1 MTTNSIFNN
10 TLSNTAQK
18 FLDINTRRVG
28 QSIER
33 ISSGIRVN
41 RAADDV
47 TGLAISESLRSDIR
61 VLRQGVR
68 NLNDGISLINV
79 VEGALNEQTG
89 AVIRL
94 RELASQGA
102 SGTIR
107 TFERQALN
115 LEISSLVA
123 EIDRIAATTE
133 FNGRT
138 LLNGSLAQSVLV
150 PKQIFIQI
158 GINSQSESRL
168 NLNVELD
175 LSASNSTQL
184 GINNLSVS
192 TSEDAQTA
200 LDDIAGALKT
210 LNFSRGKTGALQNRF
225 AKSLGTLASSIQ
237 NLTAANSILRDA
249 DIAEEVALLTRN
261 QIIAQASVT
270 MVGQTNLA
278 SKNLL
283 DILQ

>member
-1 MTTNSIFNN
+1 MATNSIFNN

-33 ISSGIRVN
+33 VSSGIRVN

-47 TGLAISESLRSDIR
+47 AGLAISEALRSDIR

-79 VEGALNEQTG
+79 VEGALNEQSG

-94 RELASQGA
+94 KELATQGA
-102 SGTIR
+102 SETLGAS
-107 TFERQALN
+107 ERQTLD
-115 LEISSLVA
+115 LEIASLAA

-138 LLNGSLAQSVLV
+138 LLDGSLAQSV
-150 PKQIFIQI
+150 QASEQTFIQI
-158 GINSQSESRL
+158 GTDSRSASRI
-168 NLNVELD
+168 NLNTELNI
-175 LSASNSTQL
+175 SASNSTQL

-192 TSEDAQTA
+192 TCKDSQSA
-200 LDDIAGALKT
+200 LDDIATALET
-210 LNFSRGKTGALQNRF
+210 LNFTRGGAGAVQNRF
-225 AKSLGTLASSIQ
+225 VKSLGTLTVSIQ
-237 NLTAANSILRDA
+237 NLTAAESTLRDA
-249 DIAEEVALLTRN
+249 DIAEELALLTRN
-261 QIIAQASVT
+261 QIIAMTSIS

-278 SKNLL
+278 GQDLL
-283 DILQ
+283 DIL

>member
-1 MTTNSIFNN
+1 MATNSIFNN

-47 TGLAISESLRSDIR
+47 AGLAISEALRSDIR

-79 VEGALNEQTG
+79 VEGALNEQSG

-94 RELASQGA
+94 KELATQGA
-102 SGTIR
+102 SETLGAS
-107 TFERQALN
+107 ERQTLN
-115 LEISSLVA
+115 LEIASLAA

-138 LLNGSLAQSVLV
+138 LLDGSLAQSV
-150 PKQIFIQI
+150 QASEQTFIQI
-158 GINSQSESRL
+158 GTDSQSASRI
-168 NLNVELD
+168 NLNTELNI
-175 LSASNSTQL
+175 SASNSTRL

-192 TSEDAQTA
+192 TCKDSQSA
-200 LDDIAGALKT
+200 LDDIATALET
-210 LNFSRGKTGALQNRF
+210 LNFTRGGAGAVQNRF
-225 AKSLGTLASSIQ
+225 VKSLGTLTVSIQ
-237 NLTAANSILRDA
+237 NLTAAESTLRDA
-249 DIAEEVALLTRN
+249 DIAEELALLTRN
-261 QIIAQASVT
+261 QIIAMTSIS

-278 SKNLL
+278 GKDLL
-283 DILQ
+283 DIL

>member
-1 MTTNSIFNN
+1 MATNSIFNN

-33 ISSGIRVN
+33 VSSGIRVN

-47 TGLAISESLRSDIR
+47 AGLAISEALRSDIR
-61 VLRQGVR
+61 VLRQGVL

-79 VEGALNEQTG
+79 VEGALNEQSG

-94 RELASQGA
+94 NELATQGA
-102 SGTIR
+102 SETLGAS
-107 TFERQALN
+107 ERQTIN
-115 LEISSLVA
+115 LEIASLTA

-138 LLNGSLAQSVLV
+138 LLDGSLAQSV
-150 PKQIFIQI
+150 QASEQTFIQI
-158 GINSQSESRL
+158 GTDSRSASRI
-168 NLNVELD
+168 NLNTEVNI
-175 LSASNSTQL
+175 SASNSTQL

-192 TSEDAQTA
+192 TCKDAQSA
-200 LDDIAGALKT
+200 LDDIATALET
-210 LNFSRGKTGALQNRF
+210 LNVTRGGAGAVQNRF
-225 AKSLGTLASSIQ
+225 VKSLGTLTVSIQ
-237 NLTAANSILRDA
+237 NLTAAESTLRDA
-249 DIAEEVALLTRN
+249 DIAEELALLTRN
-261 QIIAQASVT
+261 QIIAMTSIS

-278 SKNLL
+278 GKDLL
-283 DILQ
+283 DIL

>member
-47 TGLAISESLRSDIR
+47 AGLAISESLRSDIR

-107 TFERQALN
+107 TFERQAIN

-210 LNFSRGKTGALQNRF
+210 LNFSRGRTGALQNRF

>member
-47 TGLAISESLRSDIR
+47 AGLAISEALRSDIR

-79 VEGALNEQTG
+79 VEGALNEQSG

-94 RELASQGA
+94 KELATQGA
-102 SGTIR
+102 SETLGAS
-107 TFERQALN
+107 ERQTLN
-115 LEISSLVA
+115 LEIASLAA

-133 FNGRT
+133 FNSRT
-138 LLNGSLAQSVLV
+138 LLDGSLARSVQASE
-150 PKQIFIQI
+150 QIFIQI
-158 GINSQSESRL
+158 GTDSQSASRI
-168 NLNVELD
+168 NLNTELNI
-175 LSASNSTQL
+175 SASNSTQL

-192 TSEDAQTA
+192 TCKDSQSA
-200 LDDIAGALKT
+200 LDDIATALET
-210 LNFSRGKTGALQNRF
+210 LNFTRGGAGAVQNRF
-225 AKSLGTLASSIQ
+225 VKSLGTLTVSIQ
-237 NLTAANSILRDA
+237 NLTAAESTLRDA
-249 DIAEEVALLTRN
+249 DIAEELALLTRN
-261 QIIAQASVT
+261 QIIAMTSIS

-278 SKNLL
+278 GKDLL
-283 DILQ
+283 DIL

>member
-47 TGLAISESLRSDIR
+47 AGLAISEALRSDIR

-79 VEGALNEQTG
+79 VEGALNEQSG

-94 RELASQGA
+94 KELATQGA
-102 SGTIR
+102 SETLGAS
-107 TFERQALN
+107 ERQTIN
-115 LEISSLVA
+115 LEIASLTA

-138 LLNGSLAQSVLV
+138 LLDGSLAQSV
-150 PKQIFIQI
+150 QASEQTFIQI
-158 GINSQSESRL
+158 GTDSRSASRI
-168 NLNVELD
+168 NLNTELNI
-175 LSASNSTQL
+175 SASNSTQL

-192 TSEDAQTA
+192 TCKDSQSA
-200 LDDIAGALKT
+200 LDDIATALET
-210 LNFSRGKTGALQNRF
+210 LNFTRGGAGAVQNRF
-225 AKSLGTLASSIQ
+225 VKSLGTLTVSIQ
-237 NLTAANSILRDA
+237 NLTAAESTLRDA
-249 DIAEEVALLTRN
+249 DIAEELALLTRN
-261 QIIAQASVT
+261 QIIAMTSIS

-278 SKNLL
+278 GQDLL
-283 DILQ
+283 DIL

>member
-107 TFERQALN
+107 TFERQAIN

-150 PKQIFIQI
+150 SKQIFIQI

-175 LSASNSTQL
+175 LSASDSTQL

-200 LDDIAGALKT
+200 LDDIAAALET
-210 LNFSRGKTGALQNRF
+210 LNFSRGRAGALQNRF

-278 SKNLL
+278 SQRLL

>member
-1 MTTNSIFNN
+1 MAINSILNN

-47 TGLAISESLRSDIR
+47 AGLAISESLRSDIR

-79 VEGALNEQTG
+79 VEGALNAQSG
-89 AVIRL
+89 AVIQL
-94 RELASQGA
+94 KELATQGI
-102 SGTIR
+102 SGTIGV
-107 TFERQALN
+107 FERQTLN
-115 LEISSLVA
+115 LVISSLVA
-123 EIDRIAATTE
+123 QIDRLAATTE

-225 AKSLGTLASSIQ
+225 AK
-237 NLTAANSILRDA
+237 
-249 DIAEEVALLTRN
+249 
-261 QIIAQASVT
+261 
-270 MVGQTNLA
+270 
-278 SKNLL
+278 
-283 DILQ
+283 

>member
-1 MTTNSIFNN
+1 MATNSIFNN

-47 TGLAISESLRSDIR
+47 AGLAISEALRSDIR

-79 VEGALNEQTG
+79 VEGALNEQSG

-94 RELASQGA
+94 KELATQGSSETLGA
-102 SGTIR
+102 S
-107 TFERQALN
+107 ERQTLN
-115 LEISSLVA
+115 LEIASLAA

-133 FNGRT
+133 FNSRT
-138 LLNGSLAQSVLV
+138 LLDGSLAQSVQASE
-150 PKQIFIQI
+150 QIFIQI
-158 GINSQSESRL
+158 GTDSQSASRI
-168 NLNVELD
+168 NLNTELNI
-175 LSASNSTQL
+175 SASNSTQL

-192 TSEDAQTA
+192 TCKDAQSA
-200 LDDIAGALKT
+200 LDDIATALET
-210 LNFSRGKTGALQNRF
+210 LNFARGGAGAVQNRF
-225 AKSLGTLASSIQ
+225 VKSLGTLTVAIQ
-237 NLTAANSILRDA
+237 NLTAADSTLRDA
-249 DIAEEVALLTRN
+249 DIAEELALLTRN
-261 QIIAQASVT
+261 QIIAMTSIS

-278 SKNLL
+278 GQDLL
-283 DILQ
+283 DIL

>member
-107 TFERQALN
+107 TFERQAIN

-150 PKQIFIQI
+150 SKQIFIQI

-200 LDDIAGALKT
+200 LDDIAGALET
-210 LNFSRGKTGALQNRF
+210 LNFSRGRTGALQNRF

-278 SKNLL
+278 SQKLL

>member
-1 MTTNSIFNN
+1 MATNSIFNN

-47 TGLAISESLRSDIR
+47 AGLAISEALRSDIR

-79 VEGALNEQTG
+79 VEGALNEQSG

-94 RELASQGA
+94 KELATQGA
-102 SGTIR
+102 SETLGAS
-107 TFERQALN
+107 ERQTLD
-115 LEISSLVA
+115 LEIASLAA

-138 LLNGSLAQSVLV
+138 LLDGSLAQSVQASE
-150 PKQIFIQI
+150 QIFIQI
-158 GINSQSESRL
+158 GTDSQSASRI
-168 NLNVELD
+168 NLNTELNI
-175 LSASNSTQL
+175 SASNSTRL

-192 TSEDAQTA
+192 TCKDAQSA
-200 LDDIAGALKT
+200 LDAIAT
-210 LNFSRGKTGALQNRF
+210 
-225 AKSLGTLASSIQ
+225 
-237 NLTAANSILRDA
+237 LRDA
-249 DIAEEVALLTRN
+249 DIAEELALLTRN
-261 QIIAQASVT
+261 QIIAQASVWR
-270 MVGQTNLA
+270 L
-278 SKNLL
+278 
-283 DILQ
+283 

>member
-1 MTTNSIFNN
+1 MATNSIFNN

-47 TGLAISESLRSDIR
+47 AGLAISEALRSDIR

-79 VEGALNEQTG
+79 VEGALNEQSG

-94 RELASQGA
+94 KELATQGSSETLGA
-102 SGTIR
+102 S
-107 TFERQALN
+107 ERQTLN
-115 LEISSLVA
+115 LEIASLAA

-133 FNGRT
+133 FNSRT
-138 LLNGSLAQSVLV
+138 LLDGSLAQSV
-150 PKQIFIQI
+150 QASEQTFIQI
-158 GINSQSESRL
+158 GTDSQSASRI
-168 NLNVELD
+168 NLNTELNI
-175 LSASNSTQL
+175 SASNSTQL

-192 TSEDAQTA
+192 TCKDAQSALDAIATA
-200 LDDIAGALKT
+200 LET
-210 LNFSRGKTGALQNRF
+210 LNFARGGAGAVQNRF
-225 AKSLGTLASSIQ
+225 VKSLGTLTVAIQ
-237 NLTAANSILRDA
+237 NLTAADSTLRDA
-249 DIAEEVALLTRN
+249 DIAEELALLTRN
-261 QIIAQASVT
+261 QIIAMTSIS

-278 SKNLL
+278 GQNLL
-283 DILQ
+283 NIL

>member
-1 MTTNSIFNN
+1 MATNSIFNN

-47 TGLAISESLRSDIR
+47 AGLAISEALRSDIR

-79 VEGALNEQTG
+79 VEGALNEQSG

-94 RELASQGA
+94 KELATQGSSETLGA
-102 SGTIR
+102 S
-107 TFERQALN
+107 ERQTIN
-115 LEISSLVA
+115 LEIASLTA

-133 FNGRT
+133 FNSRT
-138 LLNGSLAQSVLV
+138 LLDGSLAQSV
-150 PKQIFIQI
+150 QASEQTFIQI
-158 GINSQSESRL
+158 GTDSRSASRI
-168 NLNVELD
+168 NLNTELNI
-175 LSASNSTQL
+175 SASNSTQL

-192 TSEDAQTA
+192 TCKDSQSA
-200 LDDIAGALKT
+200 LDDIATALET
-210 LNFSRGKTGALQNRF
+210 LNYTRGGAGAVQNRF
-225 AKSLGTLASSIQ
+225 VKSLGTLTVSIQ
-237 NLTAANSILRDA
+237 NLTAAESTLRDA
-249 DIAEEVALLTRN
+249 DIAEELALLTRN
-261 QIIAQASVT
+261 QIIAMTSIS

-278 SKNLL
+278 GKDLL
-283 DILQ
+283 DIL

>member
-1 MTTNSIFNN
+1 MATNSIFNN

-47 TGLAISESLRSDIR
+47 AGLAISEALRSDIR

-79 VEGALNEQTG
+79 VEGALNEQSG

-94 RELASQGA
+94 NELATQGA
-102 SGTIR
+102 SETLGAS
-107 TFERQALN
+107 ERQTIN
-115 LEISSLVA
+115 LEIASLTA

-138 LLNGSLAQSVLV
+138 LLDGSLAQSV
-150 PKQIFIQI
+150 QASEQTFIQI
-158 GINSQSESRL
+158 GTDSQSASRI
-168 NLNVELD
+168 NLNTELNI
-175 LSASNSTQL
+175 SASNSTQL

-192 TSEDAQTA
+192 TCKDSQSA
-200 LDDIAGALKT
+200 LDDIATALET
-210 LNFSRGKTGALQNRF
+210 LNFTRGGAGAVQNRF
-225 AKSLGTLASSIQ
+225 VKSLGTLTVSIQ
-237 NLTAANSILRDA
+237 NLTAAESTLRDA
-249 DIAEEVALLTRN
+249 DIAEELALLTRN
-261 QIIAQASVT
+261 QIIAMTSIS

-278 SKNLL
+278 GQDLL
-283 DILQ
+283 DIL

>member
-1 MTTNSIFNN
+1 MATNSIFNN

-47 TGLAISESLRSDIR
+47 AGLAISEALRSDIR

-79 VEGALNEQTG
+79 VEGALNEQSG

-94 RELASQGA
+94 KELATQGSSETLGA
-102 SGTIR
+102 S
-107 TFERQALN
+107 ERQTLD
-115 LEISSLVA
+115 LEIASLAA

-138 LLNGSLAQSVLV
+138 LLDGSLAQSVQASE
-150 PKQIFIQI
+150 QIFIQI
-158 GINSQSESRL
+158 GTDSQSASRI
-168 NLNVELD
+168 NLNTELNI
-175 LSASNSTQL
+175 SASNSTQL

-192 TSEDAQTA
+192 TCKDSQSA
-200 LDDIAGALKT
+200 LDDIATALET
-210 LNFSRGKTGALQNRF
+210 LNFTRGGAGAVQNRF
-225 AKSLGTLASSIQ
+225 VKSLGTLTVSIQ
-237 NLTAANSILRDA
+237 NLTAAESTLRDA
-249 DIAEEVALLTRN
+249 DIAEELALLTRN
-261 QIIAQASVT
+261 QIIAMTSIS

-278 SKNLL
+278 GKDLL
-283 DILQ
+283 DIL

>member
-1 MTTNSIFNN
+1 MATNSIFNN

-47 TGLAISESLRSDIR
+47 AGLAISEALRSDIR

-79 VEGALNEQTG
+79 VEGALNEQSG

-94 RELASQGA
+94 NELATQGA
-102 SGTIR
+102 SETLGAS
-107 TFERQALN
+107 ERQTIN
-115 LEISSLVA
+115 LEIASLTA

-200 LDDIAGALKT
+200 LDDIAAALET
-210 LNFSRGKTGALQNRF
+210 LNFSRGRTGALQNRF

-278 SKNLL
+278 SQRLL

>member
-1 MTTNSIFNN
+1 MATNSIFNN

-33 ISSGIRVN
+33 VSSGIRVN

-47 TGLAISESLRSDIR
+47 AGLAISEALRSDIR

-79 VEGALNEQTG
+79 VEGALNEQSG

-94 RELASQGA
+94 KELATQGA
-102 SGTIR
+102 SETLGAS
-107 TFERQALN
+107 ERQTIN
-115 LEISSLVA
+115 LEIASLTA

-138 LLNGSLAQSVLV
+138 LLDGSLAQSV
-150 PKQIFIQI
+150 QASEQTFIQI
-158 GINSQSESRL
+158 GTDSRSASRI
-168 NLNVELD
+168 NLNTELNI
-175 LSASNSTQL
+175 SASNSTQL

-192 TSEDAQTA
+192 TCKDSQSA
-200 LDDIAGALKT
+200 LDDIATALET
-210 LNFSRGKTGALQNRF
+210 LNYTRGGAGAVQNRF
-225 AKSLGTLASSIQ
+225 VKSLGTLTVSIQ
-237 NLTAANSILRDA
+237 NLTAAESTLRDA
-249 DIAEEVALLTRN
+249 DIAEELALLTRN
-261 QIIAQASVT
+261 QIIAMTSIS

-278 SKNLL
+278 GQDLL
-283 DILQ
+283 DIL

>member
-107 TFERQALN
+107 TFERQAIN

-225 AKSLGTLASSIQ
+225 AKALGTLASSIQ

-278 SKNLL
+278 RKNLL

>member
-1 MTTNSIFNN
+1 MATNSIFNN

-47 TGLAISESLRSDIR
+47 AGLAISEALRSDIR

-79 VEGALNEQTG
+79 VEGALNEQSG

-94 RELASQGA
+94 KELATQGA
-102 SGTIR
+102 SETLGAS
-107 TFERQALN
+107 ERQTLN
-115 LEISSLVA
+115 LEIASLAA

-138 LLNGSLAQSVLV
+138 LLDGSLAQSV
-150 PKQIFIQI
+150 QASEQTFIQI
-158 GINSQSESRL
+158 GTDSRSASRI
-168 NLNVELD
+168 NLNTELNI
-175 LSASNSTQL
+175 SASNSTQL

-192 TSEDAQTA
+192 TCKDSQSA
-200 LDDIAGALKT
+200 LDDIATALET
-210 LNFSRGKTGALQNRF
+210 LNYTRGGAGAVQNRF
-225 AKSLGTLASSIQ
+225 VKSLGTLTVSIQ
-237 NLTAANSILRDA
+237 NLTAAESTLRDA
-249 DIAEEVALLTRN
+249 DIAEELALLTRN
-261 QIIAQASVT
+261 QIIAMTSIS

-278 SKNLL
+278 GKDLL
-283 DILQ
+283 DIL

>member
-1 MTTNSIFNN
+1 MATNSIFNN

-33 ISSGIRVN
+33 VSSGIRVN

-47 TGLAISESLRSDIR
+47 AGLAISEALRSDIR

-79 VEGALNEQTG
+79 VEGALNEQSG

-94 RELASQGA
+94 KELATQGSSETLGA
-102 SGTIR
+102 S
-107 TFERQALN
+107 ERQTLN
-115 LEISSLVA
+115 LEIASLAA

-138 LLNGSLAQSVLV
+138 LLDGSLAQSV
-150 PKQIFIQI
+150 QASEQTFIQI
-158 GINSQSESRL
+158 GTDSRSASRI
-168 NLNVELD
+168 NLNTELNI
-175 LSASNSTQL
+175 SASNSTQL

-192 TSEDAQTA
+192 TCKDSQSA
-200 LDDIAGALKT
+200 LDDIATALET
-210 LNFSRGKTGALQNRF
+210 LNYTRGGAGAVQNRF
-225 AKSLGTLASSIQ
+225 VKSLGTLTVAIQ
-237 NLTAANSILRDA
+237 NLTAADSTLRDA
-249 DIAEEVALLTRN
+249 DIAEELALLTRN
-261 QIIAQASVT
+261 QIIAMTSIS

-278 SKNLL
+278 GKDLL
-283 DILQ
+283 DIL

>member
-47 TGLAISESLRSDIR
+47 AGLAISESLRSDIR

-107 TFERQALN
+107 TFERQAIN

-278 SKNLL
+278 SQNLL
-283 DILQ
+283 DIL

>member
-1 MTTNSIFNN
+1 MATNSIFNN

-33 ISSGIRVN
+33 VSSGIRVN

-47 TGLAISESLRSDIR
+47 AGLAISEALRSDIR

-79 VEGALNEQTG
+79 VEGALNEQSG

-94 RELASQGA
+94 NELATQGA
-102 SGTIR
+102 SETLGAS
-107 TFERQALN
+107 ERQTIN
-115 LEISSLVA
+115 LEIASLTA

-138 LLNGSLAQSVLV
+138 LLDGSLAQSV
-150 PKQIFIQI
+150 QASEQTFIQI
-158 GINSQSESRL
+158 GTDSRSASRI
-168 NLNVELD
+168 NLNTEVNI
-175 LSASNSTQL
+175 SASNSTQL

-192 TSEDAQTA
+192 TCKDSQSA
-200 LDDIAGALKT
+200 LDDIATALET
-210 LNFSRGKTGALQNRF
+210 LNFVRGGAGAVQNRF
-225 AKSLGTLASSIQ
+225 VKSLGTLTVSIQ
-237 NLTAANSILRDA
+237 NLTAAESTLRDA
-249 DIAEEVALLTRN
+249 DIAEELALLTRN
-261 QIIAQASVT
+261 QIIAMTSIS

-278 SKNLL
+278 GQDLL
-283 DILQ
+283 DIL

>member
-47 TGLAISESLRSDIR
+47 AGLAISESLRSDIR

-107 TFERQALN
+107 TFERQAIN

-283 DILQ
+283 DIL

>member
-47 TGLAISESLRSDIR
+47 AGLAISESLRSDIR

-107 TFERQALN
+107 TFERQAIN

-123 EIDRIAATTE
+123 EIDRIAAITE

-184 GINNLSVS
+184 GLNNLSVS

>member
-41 RAADDV
+41 RAADDIA
-47 TGLAISESLRSDIR
+47 GLAISDALRSDIR

-107 TFERQALN
+107 TFERQAIN

>member
-33 ISSGIRVN
+33 VSSGIRVN

-47 TGLAISESLRSDIR
+47 AGLAISEALRSDIR

-79 VEGALNEQTG
+79 VEGALNEQSG

-94 RELASQGA
+94 KELATQGA
-102 SGTIR
+102 SETLGAS
-107 TFERQALN
+107 ERQTLD
-115 LEISSLVA
+115 LEIASLAA

-138 LLNGSLAQSVLV
+138 LLDGSLAQSV
-150 PKQIFIQI
+150 QASEQTFIQI
-158 GINSQSESRL
+158 GTDSRSASRI
-168 NLNVELD
+168 NLNTELNI
-175 LSASNSTQL
+175 SASNSTQL

-192 TSEDAQTA
+192 TCKDSQSA
-200 LDDIAGALKT
+200 LDDIATALET
-210 LNFSRGKTGALQNRF
+210 LNFIRGGAGAVQNRF
-225 AKSLGTLASSIQ
+225 VKSLGTLTVSIQ
-237 NLTAANSILRDA
+237 NLTAAESTLRDA
-249 DIAEEVALLTRN
+249 DIAEELALLTRN
-261 QIIAQASVT
+261 QIIAMTSIS

-278 SKNLL
+278 GKDLL
-283 DILQ
+283 DIL

>member
-107 TFERQALN
+107 TFERQAIN

-200 LDDIAGALKT
+200 LDDIAAALET
-210 LNFSRGKTGALQNRF
+210 LNFSRGRTGALQNRF

-278 SKNLL
+278 SQRLL